1 MKTEIY
7 TYTRVEIENN
17 KVIMAEQTKNE
28 ITYKTENSAC
38 NIYLPNSLIKAGV
51 ISFINNL
58 VLKNVDSLNTAIIT
72 LVTKNGSLTF
82 NLNYVLKFQDSKPEV
97 NKVFVTK
104 PTFVSGDYLNYDNIK
119 VSIFIVDLLGDRIIT
134 IEYN

>member
-17 KVIMAEQTKNE
+17 KVIMAVQTKND
-28 ITYKTENSAC
+28 ITYKTENSVC
-38 NIYLPNSLIKAGV
+38 NVYLPNSLIKAGE

-58 VLKNVDSLNTAIIT
+58 VFKNVGSLNTAIIT
-72 LVTKNGSLTF
+72 LITQNGSITF
-82 NLNYVLKFQDSKPEV
+82 NLNYVLKYKDSKPEV